1 MGLMETPMHLAN
13 RCAISVLSILNIV
26 LLLLPI
32 TDHVEQLIVIVD
44 AALTIIFPGRL
55 HYSNCR

>member
-26 LLLLPI
+26 LLLLP
-32 TDHVEQLIVIVD
+32 DH
-44 AALTIIFPGRL
+44 
-55 HYSNCR
+55 